1 MSGENA
7 PITSEDKQAM
17 IDSMMDLHNE
27 IAKEIEKEQID
38 PGLMLRLLGAG
49 MNQSLVALGVLLA
62 E

>member
-1 MSGENA
+1 MSSEDA
-7 PITSEDKQAM
+7 PITAEDKQAM
-17 IDSMMDLHNE
+17 IDSMMDLHSE
-27 IAKEIEKEQID
+27 ITKEIEKEQID